1 MRRRDKELW
10 LRWQAGVLVVLGVG
24 VVLLE
29 YASASLL
36 AVQEVVEVLVCVRV
50 CVSRIPQR
58 SKRERAAYV

>member
-29 YASASLL
+29 SASASLS
-36 AVQEVVEVLVCVRV
+36 AVQEVVEVLV
-50 CVSRIPQR
+50 
-58 SKRERAAYV
+58 